1 MNNDFFQDC
10 GFLVDDEGLN
20 RELNDVRQNYFSF
33 NNQNTGELSEGD
45 SSSGEESEPLDIEDP
60 TEGSECG
67 ARATG
72 SSEEDDFH
80 VSVKAFQE
88 RDCGCSYGKNGK
100 PCSISLSFEEIL
112 DHRMQCVELTSAEL
126 DLVILGTIQSQ
137 TKRTSGRKRPRANYF
152 FNGQQ
157 VCRTTFQFLY
167 GIGKDRLSNLR
178 KHLRENGLT
187 ARRHGNTNRLPP
199 NVLPQEVVTQAVTF
213 IKNFASEQ
221 GLSLPGRVPQ
231 FQNFDVQ
238 LLPSS
243 ETKASIWR
251 LYKASANKDNSTTVS
266 YSKFVNIWNTFTPYI
281 VMMTPATDLCGTC
294 QLNNTKIF
302 RTVNVSEDEKRQCIA
317 HQNEHLDRALK
328 EREFYRNSVKSCK
341 ETLQNSEVDLLSAQ
355 AACSYQGTVHYSY
368 DYAQQVH
375 FPSNPQQPGPIY
387 FKTPRKCGLFGICCE
402 GLPRQINYLIDEA
415 VTTGKG
421 ANATIS
427 YLHSFFL
434 THGAGET
441 DVHIHAD
448 NCSGQ
453 NKNNY
458 VIWYYCW
465 RVLCG
470 YHHSVLYSFLIAGH
484 TKFSPDWCFG
494 LLKQSFRRN
503 FVSSLFDLMRTV
515 DNSTVTGVNISEL
528 CGRHD
533 GTVLVP
539 VYDWATYLQPFFK
552 KISGISKYHHFR
564 LSKEQPG
571 VVFCREFV
579 DSPETQWQ
587 ILKDVSNKPPARLP
601 PIITPPGLDDYR
613 KQYLFREIRP
623 FCRPGTEDLVAPK
636 PNN

>member
-1 MNNDFFQDC
+1 M
-10 GFLVDDEGLN
+10 
-20 RELNDVRQNYFSF
+20 
-33 NNQNTGELSEGD
+33 
-45 SSSGEESEPLDIEDP
+45 
-60 TEGSECG
+60 
-67 ARATG
+67 
-72 SSEEDDFH
+72 
-80 VSVKAFQE
+80 
-88 RDCGCSYGKNGK
+88 
-100 PCSISLSFEEIL
+100 
-112 DHRMQCVELTSAEL
+112 
-126 DLVILGTIQSQ
+126 
-137 TKRTSGRKRPRANYF
+137 
-152 FNGQQ
+152 
-157 VCRTTFQFLY
+157 
-167 GIGKDRLSNLR
+167 
-178 KHLRENGLT
+178 
-187 ARRHGNTNRLPP
+187 
-199 NVLPQEVVTQAVTF
+199 
-213 IKNFASEQ
+213 
-221 GLSLPGRVPQ
+221 
-231 FQNFDVQ
+231 
-238 LLPSS
+238 
-243 ETKASIWR
+243 
-251 LYKASANKDNSTTVS
+251 
-266 YSKFVNIWNTFTPYI
+266 
-281 VMMTPATDLCGTC
+281 
-294 QLNNTKIF
+294 
-302 RTVNVSEDEKRQCIA
+302 
-317 HQNEHLDRALK
+317 
-328 EREFYRNSVKSCK
+328 
-341 ETLQNSEVDLLSAQ
+341 SAQ

-402 GLPRQINYLIDEA
+402 GLPRQINYLIYEA
-415 VTTGKG
+415 VFTGKG

-427 YLHSFFL
+427 YLHNFFL

-441 DVHIHAD
+441 DVHIHTD

-484 TKFSPDWCFG
+484 TKFSPDCCFG

-539 VYDWATYLQPFFK
+539 VYDWATYLQPFFQ
-552 KISGISKYHHFR
+552 KISGITKYHHFR

-571 VVFCREFV
+571 VVFYREFV

-587 ILKDVSNKPPARLP
+587 ILKDVSKKPPARLP
-601 PIITPPGLDDYR
+601 PIITPPGLDADR

-623 FCRPGTEDLVAPK
+623 FCRPGTEELVAPN